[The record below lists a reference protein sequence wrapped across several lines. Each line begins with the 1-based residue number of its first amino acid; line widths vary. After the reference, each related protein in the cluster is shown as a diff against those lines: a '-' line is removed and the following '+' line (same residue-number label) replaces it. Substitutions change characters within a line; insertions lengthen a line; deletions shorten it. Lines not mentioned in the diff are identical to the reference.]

1 MEQAQEKDLEV
12 KPDEGVIE
20 ETVAKVRAI
29 AKGPH
34 GDLFCQV
41 VETFYQQTE
50 SEIFSQEDLA
60 DIREGVE
67 EIRQGNYLTLEE
79 YRQGKRL

>member
-1 MEQAQEKDLEV
+1 MEQSQEKNQEV
-12 KPDEGVIE
+12 KSDEGVIE
-20 ETVAKVRAI
+20 EIVAKVRTI

-50 SEIFSQEDLA
+50 AEIFSPEDLA
-60 DIREGVE
+60 DIQQGLE
-67 EIRQGNYLTLEE
+67 EIRQGKFLTLEE